1 MHNME
6 VQAFFD
12 QDTHSVT
19 YLIWDI
25 ESMQGAVIDPVL
37 SFDLTSHKASI
48 QAVKPII
55 NMIHEKGIQL
65 VWILETHIHAD
76 HLSAAAVL
84 KQHCSGTIAI
94 SENICL
100 AQQLFQPLYPE
111 QNFYG
116 DGRQF
121 DFLLN
126 EHSVLKLGDFSIRV
140 IPCAGHTPVC
150 VSYYV
155 ENSLFVGDTLL
166 MPDFGCARADF
177 LGGNAADLYDSIQN
191 LLKLPEETIVYC
203 AHDYKSPIR
212 KHFAWQ
218 STIAEQKQNIHLQ
231 CKSRSDFI
239 DFRQKRDLTLS
250 SPRLMSVAVSHNLM
264 NAVATPK

>member
-1 MHNME
+1 MDKLE

-12 QDTHSVT
+12 HDTHSVT
-19 YLIWDI
+19 YLIW
-25 ESMQGAVIDPVL
+25 EGRSKQGAVIDPVL
-37 SFDLTSHKASI
+37 SFNLKSHKASI

-55 NMIHEKGIQL
+55 KMIHEKGIQL
-65 VWILETHIHAD
+65 NWILETHVHAD

-84 KQHCSGTIAI
+84 KQHCAGTIAI
-94 SENICL
+94 SEQICL
-100 AQQLFQPLYPE
+100 TQQLFQPLYPKT
-111 QNFYG
+111 NFYG

-126 EHSVLKLGDFSIRV
+126 EHSVLKLGDLVIRV
-140 IPCAGHTPVC
+140 IPCSGHTPAC
-150 VSYYV
+150 VSFYV
-155 ENSLFVGDTLL
+155 EDMLFVGDTLL

-177 LGGNAADLYDSIQN
+177 LGGNAAELYDSIQN
-191 LLKLPEETIVYC
+191 LLKLPDHTTVFC

-250 SPRLMSVAVSHNLM
+250 PPRLMSVAVSHNLM
-264 NAVATPK
+264 NAGKA